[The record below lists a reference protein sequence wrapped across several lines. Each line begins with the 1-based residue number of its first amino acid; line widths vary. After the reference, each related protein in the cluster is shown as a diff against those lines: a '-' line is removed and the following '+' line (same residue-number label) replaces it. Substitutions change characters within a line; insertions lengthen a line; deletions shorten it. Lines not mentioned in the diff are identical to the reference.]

1 VIILLNIYNTNLE
14 NGNFEEVTEITKGC
28 WINLKKPTEEEIQ
41 AVCQKVNIERDFIG
55 YALDY
60 EEKPRIDQEEKDGTT
75 LFIIDIP
82 NVKKTEQGFLYYTIP
97 LGMIVVRDD
106 FFITVCLEDSKIIDG
121 FKSGKYKSFSTFK
134 KSRFILQILYK
145 NAEYY
150 LSYLKRINKEKELAE
165 NVLKKSMKNKEL
177 LKLQDIQKSLV
188 YFETSIKANEL
199 VMEKTLKGKYIKLY
213 EEDEDILEDAIIEN
227 RQAMEMSQI
236 YTNILKG
243 TIEVYGSIISNNLSG
258 VMKFLTS
265 ITIFLAVPTMI
276 SGFWGMNVPVP
287 FAENPWGFVAI
298 IGFSAVL
305 TIIIAIWLKKKDMLN

>member
-1 VIILLNIYNTNLE
+1 MINIYNSNLE
-14 NGNFEEVTEITKGC
+14 TGELEEIKDVERGC
-28 WINLKKPTEEEIQ
+28 WINMENPTEKEIFEMS
-41 AVCQKVNIERDFIG
+41 KKLNIESDFIQ

-60 EEKPRIDQEEKDGTT
+60 EEKPRIDQEDKDGTT
-75 LFIIDIP
+75 LFIVDIP
-82 NVKKTEQGFLYYTIP
+82 TVKNTEQGFSYYTIP

-106 FFITVCLEDSKIIDG
+106 VFITVCLENSKIIEMMQ
-121 FKSGKYKSFSTFK
+121 KGKVKGFSTFK
-134 KSRFILQILYK
+134 KSRFILQLLYK

-150 LSYLKRINKEKELAE
+150 LTYLKRINRERELAE
-165 NVLKKSMKNKEL
+165 NVLKTSLKNQEL
-177 LKLQDIQKSLV
+177 LKLLDIQKSLV

-243 TIEVYGSIISNNLSG
+243 TMDAYGSIISNNLSG

-276 SGFWGMNVPVP
+276 SGFWGMNVTVP
-287 FAENPWGFVAI
+287 FADSDFGFIFLILFSVLLTVA
-298 IGFSAVL
+298 V
-305 TIIIAIWLKKKDMLN
+305 AIWLRRKDMLN